1 MDANEYTRRIA
12 DEMLALP
19 GDKIIEVADFVH
31 FLKAQQAQAQTP
43 GHTPLHE
50 TGLTREEAFDLRKRL
65 ATFESDW
72 DAPGMDA
79 YDDL

>member
-1 MDANEYTRRIA
+1 MDTDEYTRRIVE
-12 DEMLALP
+12 EMLALP
-19 GDKIIEVADFVH
+19 GDKIVEVADFVH
-31 FLKAQQAQAQTP
+31 FLKAQTQTH

-50 TGLTREEAFDLRKRL
+50 TGLTREEAFDLRRRL

-72 DAPGMDA
+72 DTPGMDA

>member
-1 MDANEYTRRIA
+1 MDTDEYTRRIVE
-12 DEMLALP
+12 EMLALP
-19 GDKIIEVADFVH
+19 GDKIVEVADFVH
-31 FLKAQQAQAQTP
+31 FLKAQAQTH
-43 GHTPLHE
+43 GHTPLYE
-50 TGLTREEAFDLRKRL
+50 TGLTREEAFDLRRRL

>member
-1 MDANEYTRRIA
+1 MGANEYIQQIVK
-12 DEMLALP
+12 DMLALP
-19 GDKIIEVADFVH
+19 GDKIAEVVDFVY
-31 FLKAQQAQAQTP
+31 FRKAQAQAQTP

-50 TGLTREEAFDLRKRL
+50 IGLTREEAFDLRRRL
-65 ATFESDW
+65 ATFENDW